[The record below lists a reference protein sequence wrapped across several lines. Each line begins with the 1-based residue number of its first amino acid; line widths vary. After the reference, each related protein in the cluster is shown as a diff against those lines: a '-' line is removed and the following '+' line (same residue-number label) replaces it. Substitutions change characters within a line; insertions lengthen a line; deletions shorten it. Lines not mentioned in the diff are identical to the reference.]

1 MKIKFLTY
9 FFAFFMLSS
18 CGFKVLKQERFFNIE
33 NLNVTGEKKISFALK
48 NNLNIRP
55 IKNNLPINLTIDAE
69 KIINVKEKNEK
80 NEITK
85 YGITLRA
92 KVEFYLVRENEKKYS
107 FIIENRNEY
116 SVANQHS
123 RTLENEKVTTNLL
136 VEDLSK
142 KILAKINT
150 EINDL

>member
-1 MKIKFLTY
+1 M
-9 FFAFFMLSS
+9 
-18 CGFKVLKQERFFNIE
+18 
-33 NLNVTGEKKISFALK
+33 
-48 NNLNIRP
+48 
-55 IKNNLPINLTIDAE
+55 
-69 KIINVKEKNEK
+69 
-80 NEITK
+80 
-85 YGITLRA
+85 
-92 KVEFYLVRENEKKYS
+92 RENEKKYS
-107 FIIENRNEY
+107 FIIENKNEY

>member
-9 FFAFFMLSS
+9 FFAFFMLSN

-33 NLNVTGEKKISFALK
+33 NLNVTGEKKIGFALK
-48 NNLNIRP
+48 NDLNIRP

-92 KVEFYLVRENEKKYS
+92 EVEFYLVRENEKKYS